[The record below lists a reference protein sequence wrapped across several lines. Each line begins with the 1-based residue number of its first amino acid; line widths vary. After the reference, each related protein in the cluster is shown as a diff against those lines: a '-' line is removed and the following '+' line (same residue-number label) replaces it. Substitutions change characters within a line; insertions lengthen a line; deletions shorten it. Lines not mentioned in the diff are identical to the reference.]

1 MLTLHHGGWK
11 ITMQRLANGLDC
23 TTRTIHR
30 NMSNELKKEKD
41 IAAKK
46 DSDNALMVSK
56 GKSNQ
61 AVQKLILPIAW
72 IVVGL
77 PILWG
82 ISNALQKG
90 IIIFH

>member
-1 MLTLHHGGWK
+1 
-11 ITMQRLANGLDC
+11 
-23 TTRTIHR
+23 
-30 NMSNELKKEKD
+30 MSEDELKKEKD

-46 DSDNALMVSK
+46 DSDNSLMATN
-56 GKSNQ
+56 GNSNQ
-61 AVQKLILPIAW
+61 GVQKFILPIAW

-77 PILWG
+77 PIFWG